1 MITNVVFDFDGTI
14 ADSKS
19 VIIAV
24 YNQVA
29 RKHRFKPLAEA
40 DIPVLSRLSIPER
53 CRKMGVPLYKL
64 PSVMVEITRSYKNGV
79 DSVVAFDGML
89 SVLQTLHRHGLTVGI
104 ISSNETENIQRF
116 LTRNGLGSLVQR
128 VHCSSNL
135 FGKDKVISR
144 YLKTYGLTA
153 EQVLYV
159 GDEERDVVACRKTK
173 LRVLSV
179 SWGLESLDVL
189 TRAGPDFIAHQ
200 PTDILQRVAQLNG
213 LPHLA

>member
-1 MITNVVFDFDGTI
+1 MISNVVFDFDGTI
-14 ADSKS
+14 ANSKS
-19 VIIAV
+19 ALLGV

-29 RKHRFKPLAEA
+29 EKHRFKPMAEE

-53 CRKMGVPLYKL
+53 CSKMGVPLYKV
-64 PSVMVEITRSYKNGV
+64 PSLMVEVARSYRNVV
-79 DSVVAFDGML
+79 DSVRAFDGML

-104 ISSNETENIQRF
+104 ISSNATENIQRF
-116 LTRNGLGSLVQR
+116 LAKNGMESVVRR

-144 YLKTYGLTA
+144 YLKTYGLTS
-153 EQVLYV
+153 EQVVYV
-159 GDEERDVVACRKTK
+159 GDEERDVVACKKTK

-179 SWGLESLDVL
+179 SWGLDSLDVL
-189 TRAGPDFIAHQ
+189 TRVNPDSIAHQ
-200 PTDILQRVAQLNG
+200 PTDILQWVARLNG

>member
-1 MITNVVFDFDGTI
+1 MISNVVFDFDGTI

-19 VIIAV
+19 AIISV

-29 RKHRFKPLAEA
+29 EKHRFKPLFEA
-40 DIPVLSRLSIPER
+40 DIPTLSKLSIPER
-53 CRKMGVPLYKL
+53 CHRMNVPIYKL
-64 PSVMVEITRSYKNGV
+64 PVLIVEVTRSFKNVV
-79 DSVVAFDGML
+79 DSVSAFDGMR
-89 SVLQTLHRHGLTVGI
+89 SVLETLHRHGLTIGI
-104 ISSNETENIQRF
+104 ISSNSNENIERF
-116 LTRNGLGSLVQR
+116 LARQGMESLVQR
-128 VHCSSNL
+128 VHCSSNV

-144 YLKTYGLTA
+144 YLKTYGLTP

-159 GDEERDVVACRKTK
+159 GDEERDVVACKKTK

-189 TRAGPDFIAHQ
+189 TRAGPDFIVHQ
-200 PTDILQRVAQLNG
+200 PSDILQRVAELNG

>member
-1 MITNVVFDFDGTI
+1 MISNVVFDFDGTI
-14 ADSKS
+14 ADSKAIVLS
-19 VIIAV
+19 A

-29 RKHRFKPLAEA
+29 EKHRFKPMVEA
-40 DIPVLSRLSIPER
+40 DIEVLSRLSFPER
-53 CRKMGVPLYKL
+53 CRKMDVPLYKV
-64 PSVMVEITRSYKNGV
+64 PSMIVEVTRLYKNVV
-79 DSVVAFDGML
+79 DSVAAFDGML
-89 SVLQTLHRHGLTVGI
+89 PVLETLHRHGITVGI
-104 ISSNETENIQRF
+104 ISTNAAENIQRF
-116 LTRNGLGSLVQR
+116 LARNGMDSVVQR
-128 VHCSSNL
+128 VHCSSNM

-144 YLKTYGLTA
+144 YLKKYGLSP

-179 SWGLESLDVL
+179 SWGLEALDVL

-200 PTDILQRVAQLNG
+200 PTDILQRVAELNG

>member
-1 MITNVVFDFDGTI
+1 MISNVVFDFDGTI

-19 VIIAV
+19 AILSV

-29 RKHRFKPLAEA
+29 EKHRFNPMLET

-53 CRKMGVPLYKL
+53 CRKMNVPLYKL
-64 PSVMVEITRSYKNGV
+64 PALMVEVTRSYRNVV
-79 DSVVAFDGML
+79 DSVAAFDGMIP
-89 SVLQTLHRHGLTVGI
+89 VLQTLHRHGLTVGI
-104 ISSNETENIQRF
+104 ISSNSAENIQRF
-116 LTRNGLGSLVQR
+116 LARNGMDSVVQR
-128 VHCSSNL
+128 VHCSSNM

-144 YLKTYGLTA
+144 YLKKYGLSP

-159 GDEERDVVACRKTK
+159 GDEERDVVACKKTK

-179 SWGLESLDVL
+179 SWGIESLDVL

-200 PTDILQRVAQLNG
+200 PADILQRVAQLNG
-213 LPHLA
+213 LPHLS

>member
-19 VIIAV
+19 VVVSA

-29 RKHRFKPLAEA
+29 EKHRFNPLIEE

-53 CRKMGVPLYKL
+53 CRKMNVPLYKL
-64 PSVMVEITRSYKNGV
+64 PSVMVEVARSYKGFV
-79 DSVVAFDGML
+79 DSVMAFDGML
-89 SVLQTLHRHGLTVGI
+89 PVLQTLHRHGLTVGI
-104 ISSNETENIQRF
+104 ISSNATENIQRF
-116 LTRNGLGSLVQR
+116 LVRNGMDSVVQR

-144 YLKTYGLTA
+144 YLKTYGLTP

-189 TRAGPDFIAHQ
+189 TRAGPDCIVHQ
-200 PTDILQRVAQLNG
+200 PADILRQVAQLNG

>member
-1 MITNVVFDFDGTI
+1 MISNVVFDFDGTI
-14 ADSKS
+14 ANSRS
-19 VIIAV
+19 VVLSV

-29 RKHRFKPLAEA
+29 EKHRFNPMVEA

-53 CRKMGVPLYKL
+53 CRKMNVPLLKL
-64 PSVMVEITRSYKNGV
+64 PWVMAEVARSYKSFV

-89 SVLQTLHRHGLTVGI
+89 SVLQTIHRHGLTVGI
-104 ISSNETENIQRF
+104 ISSNTTENIQRF
-116 LTRNGLGSLVQR
+116 LTRNGMESVVQR

-144 YLKTYGLTA
+144 YLKTYGLTP

-179 SWGLESLDVL
+179 SWGFESLDVL

-200 PTDILQRVAQLNG
+200 PADILQRVAELKG

>member
-1 MITNVVFDFDGTI
+1 MISNVVFDFDGTI
-14 ADSKS
+14 ANSRAV
-19 VIIAV
+19 VISA

-29 RKHRFKPLAEA
+29 EKHRFNPMVEA

-64 PSVMVEITRSYKNGV
+64 PSVMVEVGRSYKNFV

-89 SVLQTLHRHGLTVGI
+89 PVLQTLHRHGLTVGI
-104 ISSNETENIQRF
+104 ISTNSAENIQRF
-116 LTRNGLGSLVQR
+116 LARNGMEPVVQR
-128 VHCSSNL
+128 VHCSSNM

-144 YLKTYGLTA
+144 YLKTYGLTP

-159 GDEERDVVACRKTK
+159 GDEERDVVASRKMK

-179 SWGLESLDVL
+179 SWGFETLDVL
-189 TRAGPDFIAHQ
+189 TKAGPDFIAHQ
-200 PTDILQRVAQLNG
+200 PADILQRVAQLKG
-213 LPHLA
+213 LPHLS

>member
-1 MITNVVFDFDGTI
+1 MISNVVFDFDGTI

-19 VIIAV
+19 ALLTV

-29 RKHRFKPLAEA
+29 EKHRFNPMLET
-40 DIPVLSRLSIPER
+40 DIPVLSKLSIPER
-53 CRKMGVPLYKL
+53 CRKMNVPLYKL
-64 PSVMVEITRSYKNGV
+64 PALMVEVTRSFRNVV
-79 DSVVAFDGML
+79 DSVAAFDGMIP
-89 SVLQTLHRHGLTVGI
+89 VLQTLHRHGLTVGI
-104 ISSNETENIQRF
+104 ISSNSIENIQRF
-116 LTRNGLGSLVQR
+116 LARNGMDSFVQR
-128 VHCSSNL
+128 VHCSSNI

-144 YLKTYGLTA
+144 YLKMYGVSP

-173 LRVLSV
+173 LRVLGV

-200 PTDILQRVAQLNG
+200 PADILQRVAQLNG
-213 LPHLA
+213 LPHL

>member
-1 MITNVVFDFDGTI
+1 MISDVVFDFDGTI
-14 ADSKS
+14 ADSK
-19 VIIAV
+19 AV
-24 YNQVA
+24 LISAYNQVA
-29 RKHRFKPLAEA
+29 EKHRFNPLAET

-53 CRKMGVPLYKL
+53 CRKMNVPLYKL
-64 PSVMVEITRSYKNGV
+64 PSVVVEVSRSYKNVV
-79 DSVVAFDGML
+79 DSVAAFDGMIP
-89 SVLQTLHRHGLTVGI
+89 VLHTLHRHGLTVGI
-104 ISSNETENIQRF
+104 ISSNAAENIQRF
-116 LTRNGLGSLVQR
+116 LSRNGMDSFVQR
-128 VHCSSNL
+128 VHCSSNI

-144 YLKTYGLTA
+144 YLRKYGLTP

-189 TRAGPDFIAHQ
+189 TRASPDFIAHQ
-200 PTDILQRVAQLNG
+200 PTEILQRVAQLNG